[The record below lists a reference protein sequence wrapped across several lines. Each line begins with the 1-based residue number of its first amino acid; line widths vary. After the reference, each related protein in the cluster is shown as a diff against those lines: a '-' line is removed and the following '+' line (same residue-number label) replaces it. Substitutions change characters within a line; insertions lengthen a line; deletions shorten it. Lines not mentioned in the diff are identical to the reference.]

1 VTRVHGTAAPE
12 HCATTGLGVIEE
24 AVNGT
29 ISPLPENIQ
38 VFDRLPVCRK
48 MHRKKFIF
56 FYA

>member
-1 VTRVHGTAAPE
+1 MKQLLHE
-12 HCATTGLGVIEE
+12 HRATTRLGVIEE

-29 ISPLPENIQ
+29 IPPLPENIQ

-48 MHRKKFIF
+48 MHREKFIF